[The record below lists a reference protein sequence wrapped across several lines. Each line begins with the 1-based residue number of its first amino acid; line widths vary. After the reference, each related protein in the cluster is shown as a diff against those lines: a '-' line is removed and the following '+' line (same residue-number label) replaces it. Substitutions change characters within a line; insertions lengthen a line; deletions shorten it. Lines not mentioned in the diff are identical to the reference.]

1 MYNVFC
7 DLCAEQ
13 TASGAVSAVSD
24 TLATPIK
31 LNHWKGGKP
40 VERQHVNDNLY
51 NHWYFQLHFFF
62 YCRPN
67 SSVSSNCGVTF
78 YSNLRRLVS
87 WTVMHHRQ
95 LPVLLQSDC
104 SGDRVAFNIV

>member
-62 YCRPN
+62 
-67 SSVSSNCGVTF
+67 
-78 YSNLRRLVS
+78 
-87 WTVMHHRQ
+87 
-95 LPVLLQSDC
+95 LLQAKFFSFKQLR
-104 SGDRVAFNIV
+104 SYFLFKSEKAS